1 MKISNPKRIVIALV
15 ATVGILATSQF
26 AIAQTNHA
34 NNGNM
39 GAGMMNQQVAPNSPG
54 SQFGT
59 GMMGGPYGYGMMGGM
74 GPGMMGGM
82 GPGMMGGMGPGM
94 MGGMGPGMMGG
105 MGPGMMGGM
114 GPGMMG
120 GMGPGMMGGNTLS
133 SIDEESRNKINSE
146 LDSLRLK
153 SWEISGLVLK
163 EAPAL
168 RKALSEELPDPAAV
182 GAIYANLFDLKR
194 QLLEAQLTTSNT
206 IKGIVKDA
214 STTET
219 QTDQ

>member
-82 GPGMMGGMGPGM
+82 GPGMMGGV
-94 MGGMGPGMMGG
+94 
-105 MGPGMMGGM
+105 

-194 QLLEAQLTTSNT
+194 QLLKAQLTTSNT

>member
-1 MKISNPKRIVIALV
+1 
-15 ATVGILATSQF
+15 
-26 AIAQTNHA
+26 
-34 NNGNM
+34 
-39 GAGMMNQQVAPNSPG
+39 
-54 SQFGT
+54 
-59 GMMGGPYGYGMMGGM
+59 
-74 GPGMMGGM
+74 
-82 GPGMMGGMGPGM
+82 
-94 MGGMGPGMMGG
+94 
-105 MGPGMMGGM
+105 MMGGM